1 MGIAR
6 QLRDAMKI
14 DEGLSTEEADSRF
27 WLVDK
32 DGLVRKELGDKNR
45 KEIESSFIRQEKEW
59 EGVDAGLLDVVSKV
73 KPTVLIGTSTMKGAF
88 TEDIVSFYF
97 EIRGRTYQA
106 DQLDQGDVQEYRQ
119 ANYLPLE

>member
-14 DEGLSTEEADSRF
+14 DEGLSTEDADKRF

-32 DGLVRKELGDKNR
+32 YGLIRNELGDKIR
-45 KEIESSFIRQEKEW
+45 KEIESSFIRDEKEW
-59 EGVDAGLLDVVSKV
+59 EGSDAGLHDVVKMV

-88 TEDIVSFYF
+88 TEDVVSPSLVMKY
-97 EIRGRTYQA
+97 G
-106 DQLDQGDVQEYRQ
+106 
-119 ANYLPLE
+119 